1 MIDIGEL
8 TGILGAD
15 NIVQDRETL
24 KAYSKDM
31 SFVHPVMPDCVVRP
45 GNAGDIQKIVK
56 LANDTRTPLVPVS
69 SGAPHFRG
77 DTVPAT
83 GGAIIMDL
91 SGMKKV
97 IRVDRPYRVAMCEP
111 GVTFEDLIPACE
123 REGLRLNLPLLP
135 RATKSVL
142 GSLLNREPV
151 TMPGYQWDSADP
163 LDCLEV
169 VFGTGDLFRT
179 GGAAGPGSIED
190 QLASGGAQDE
200 PLGPG
205 QADWHRAVQGAQGT
219 LGIVTW
225 ATMRCELLPQVEKPF
240 LIGSSRLDKIMEMVH
255 WLVRLRLVNECFVL
269 NDTNLSTV
277 LFDRYPEDGHALK
290 ASLKPWVLFFNI
302 AGYDYLPEER
312 VAYQEKDMRDMAQRI
327 GLEPVKQMGI
337 VSADHVLE
345 AIQRP
350 SEEPYWKLRSKGA
363 YHDLFFL
370 TLYDRLSDLIDV
382 MYVESNAVGYPA
394 SAIGIYLQPV
404 VQGSSCH
411 CEFDLFFDP
420 ENRIETERVKVLS
433 TNLVKRLLAKGVFFS
448 RPYGK
453 SAGMVMNR
461 DAATVTALRKI
472 KHIVDP
478 NAIMNPGKL
487 CF

>member
-8 TGILGAD
+8 TGILGAE
-15 NIVQDRETL
+15 NVVQDPETL
-24 KAYSKDM
+24 DAFSKDM
-31 SFVHPVMPDCVVRP
+31 SFIHPVMPDCVVRP

-83 GGAIIMDL
+83 GGTIIVDL

-111 GVTFEDLIPACE
+111 GVTFNDLIPACE

-135 RATKSVL
+135 RTTKSVV
-142 GSLLNREPV
+142 GSLLGREPV

-169 VFGTGDLFRT
+169 IFGTGDFFRT

-205 QADWHRAVQGAQGT
+205 QADWHRAIQGAQGA
-219 LGIVTW
+219 LGIV
-225 ATMRCELLPQVEKPF
+225 TMRCELLPKIEKPF

-255 WLVRLRLVNECFVL
+255 WLVRLRLVNECLVL
-269 NDTNLSTV
+269 NNTNLSAA
-277 LFDRYPEDGHALK
+277 LSKRYPGDGHALK
-290 ASLKPWVLFFNI
+290 ASLKSWVLFFNM

-312 VAYQEKDMRDMAQRI
+312 VAYQETDMRDVAQRI
-327 GLEPVKQMGI
+327 GLEPVKQMGN
-337 VSADHVLE
+337 VTADHVLE

-350 SEEPYWKLRSKGA
+350 SEEPYWKLRPKGA
-363 YHDLFFL
+363 CHDLFFL
-370 TLYDRLSDLIDV
+370 SLYDRLPELIDV
-382 MYVESNAVGYPA
+382 MYGEANAVGYPA
-394 SAIGIYLQPV
+394 SDIGVYLQPV

-420 ENRIETERVKVLS
+420 ENRLETERVKDLS
-433 TNLVKRLLAKGVFFS
+433 TNAVKRLLARGVFFS
-448 RPYGK
+448 RPYGR
-453 SAGMVMNR
+453 SAGMVTNR
-461 DAATVTALRKI
+461 DAATVIALRKI

-478 NAIMNPGKL
+478 NAVMNPGKL